1 LAVPIVL
8 ETPQRESGGRSPHR
22 LAALDGLRAL
32 AIVWVM
38 LFHYCYFWTP
48 AAPDGLPL
56 VAYGAAHASLPFVS
70 VGYLGVHLF
79 FVISGFVILMTIERA
94 DNLGEFLLRR
104 AIRLWPALLLFG
116 TATFV
121 IVSLYGPKELQV
133 GWWEYL
139 FSLVVLPPQH
149 VALLVGASNWQWLDG
164 AYWSLWVEVKFYF
177 VLGFLYFAFS
187 RNVIGAWLVYE
198 LFAIVIGV
206 ADFAIGGK
214 LLHIANGFF
223 FAPFVPYFSFGLAA
237 YSVWCGRDTIAV
249 RLLTALAIVHI
260 CLVSAAD
267 LAQQPPPTVSH
278 LLEFVSGQAAIFLLF
293 YLFAWRRAELRFFQW
308 SPLARVGRASYGIYL
323 LHQNVGVTILSA
335 SLFAAA
341 IPGLF
346 GLLFVLAAVTASAL
360 IIYESVEKPAQAWL
374 KRRLFSGQA
383 HKTRPLPE
391 ELAREP
397 AGT

>member
-1 LAVPIVL
+1 MARPILL
-8 ETPQRESGGRSPHR
+8 ETSQQDSGRRTPHR

-32 AIVWVM
+32 AIIWVM

-48 AAPDGLPL
+48 AAPEGLPL
-56 VAYGAAHASLPFVS
+56 VAYGAAHAALPYVS

-79 FVISGFVILMTIERA
+79 FVISGFVILLTLERTKS
-94 DNLGEFLLRR
+94 LGEFLLRR

-116 TATFV
+116 TATFI
-121 IVSLYGPKELQV
+121 IVGLYGPKELRV

-139 FSLVVLPPQH
+139 LSLVVLPPQH
-149 VALLVGASNWQWLDG
+149 VALLVGGGNWHWLDS

-177 VLGFLYFAFS
+177 VLGFLFFAFS

-249 RLLTALAIVHI
+249 RLLTALAIVHV
-260 CLVSAAD
+260 CLVSVAD
-267 LAQQPPPTVSH
+267 LAQRPPSTVSH
-278 LLEFVSGQAAIFLLF
+278 LLEFISGEAAIFLLF
-293 YLFAWRRAELRFFQW
+293 YLLAWRRAELTIFQW
-308 SPLARVGRASYGIYL
+308 SPLARVGRASYGVYL
-323 LHQNVGVTILSA
+323 LHQNVGVTVLSA

-341 IPGLF
+341 IPGLV
-346 GLLFVLAAVTASAL
+346 GLLFVLAAVTAIAV
-360 IIYESVEKPAQAWL
+360 IIFESVEKPVQAWL
-374 KRRLFSGQA
+374 KRRLFNGEA
-383 HKTRPLPE
+383 HKPAPRLE
-391 ELAREP
+391 EP
-397 AGT
+397 ANEHAGA